1 MFLVFVIHNAL
12 DQSVVGYKTVWIV
25 LAIQRVSCSSCN
37 VVRQIRVNFTDF
49 RYSYTRV
56 FERYALELCRRMT
69 IKVVAHHLNVG

>member
-1 MFLVFVIHNAL
+1 
-12 DQSVVGYKTVWIV
+12 
-25 LAIQRVSCSSCN
+25 

-49 RYSYTRV
+49 RYSHTHV

>member
-1 MFLVFVIHNAL
+1 
-12 DQSVVGYKTVWIV
+12 
-25 LAIQRVSCSSCN
+25 